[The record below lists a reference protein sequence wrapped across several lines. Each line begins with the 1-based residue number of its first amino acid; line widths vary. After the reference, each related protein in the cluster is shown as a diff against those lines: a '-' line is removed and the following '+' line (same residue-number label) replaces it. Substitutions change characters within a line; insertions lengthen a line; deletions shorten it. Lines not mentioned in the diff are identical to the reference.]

1 MNFPNPWTFWVIY
14 RKQLIYPIKHNGILI
29 QTLSLKTTNQATAA
43 ASQEIPKEKESPYR
57 SWKSAV
63 DNYYIYFTS
72 EQPLKVAM
80 EIIQYFVLTNWIN
93 KICLILLP
101 VGPGSCNGIPHRD
114 NNPLDCSSWQ
124 VLSFGLVDQRHAQ
137 VTQVKGHALQDGLAC
152 VRPVLW
158 KLWGQKK
165 LTSGG
170 KGKTFQCASIYS
182 KWSFWTEAILL
193 LVCYC
198 TLSRSEVLPFQSKQ
212 FN

>member
-1 MNFPNPWTFWVIY
+1 MESYFK
-14 RKQLIYPIKHNGILI
+14 RCHSRRPIKQRLHPTRKYQKKRNPHI
-29 QTLSLKTTNQATAA
+29 T
-43 ASQEIPKEKESPYR
+43 
-57 SWKSAV
+57 V
-63 DNYYIYFTS
+63 DNLQLTIITFTS
-72 EQPLKVAM
+72 RLKVAM
-80 EIIQYFVLTNWIN
+80 EIIQYFVPTNWKN
-93 KICLILLP
+93 KMCFILLP
-101 VGPGSCNGIPHRD
+101 VGSNGIPHCD
-114 NNPLDCSSWQ
+114 NDPLDCSGWQ

-170 KGKTFQCASIYS
+170 KGRTFQCAWSYS
-182 KWSFWTEAILL
+182 KWSRWIEAILF
-193 LVCYC
+193 LVSYC